1 MHTPV
6 RALYVIDS
14 PVERVRAV
22 LNRRPELRN
31 LVQND
36 WVHLLV
42 RDPLTGRFYKQSNG
56 EYTLFELDNSA
67 LSDTFSFTDH
77 YAHGKVVARREDY
90 MYGAAGAGMLLA
102 CGVPIFMFG
111 AEALNPQGPLIAACG
126 TMLSLPILAFSRR
139 YLHGEFMFG
148 RFAGLSTGLLLGFNL
163 VATAP
168 SLAHALAGWSLFGF
182 SSTFLIGAYNDRPT
196 VRNNATFAFAV
207 YRLSDF
213 ALLTAATFAPHL
225 SGGIENG
232 VEHPELVAAG
242 LIVAAL
248 FKSSQIPLTSLF
260 MRSMEGPTPAS
271 ALGYAGLSAH
281 VGIVLLANTMPM
293 WFAFDWA
300 RLTLAT
306 VGGASAVYGTLVSN
320 IRSDRKGA
328 IANATTATMGLLF
341 MTLAAGYSD
350 AALLLSLGHAS
361 FRMTQILRAPNAITD
376 SQNLRSALGYSPW
389 PETVSDNL
397 FKLSWMLR
405 RIGRLTVAINIPSP
419 DISCLLLTLQ
429 TATITALGCTT

>member
-14 PVERVRAV
+14 PVARVQAV
-22 LNRRPELRN
+22 LNRRPELKN

-36 WVHLLV
+36 WVQVLV
-42 RDPLTGRFYKQSNG
+42 RDPHTGRFYKQSKG
-56 EYTLFELDNSA
+56 EYLINDINIKSEQ
-67 LSDTFSFTDH
+67 LSDTFSFADH
-77 YAHGKVVARREDY
+77 YAHGKAVTTREDY
-90 MYGAAGAGMLLA
+90 MYGTAGVGMLLA
-102 CGVPIFMFG
+102 CGVPIYMFG
-111 AEALNPQGPLIAACG
+111 ADALNPQGPLIAACG
-126 TMLSLPILAFSRR
+126 TMLALPILAYSRR

-168 SLAHALAGWSLFGF
+168 TLEHALAGWSLFGF

-196 VRNNATFAFAV
+196 VRNNASFAFAA

-213 ALLTAATFAPHL
+213 ALLTAATFAPHM

-232 VEHPELVAAG
+232 VEHPELVAGG

-248 FKSSQIPLTSLF
+248 LKSSQVPLTSLF

-281 VGIVLLANTMPM
+281 VGVVLLANTMPL

-300 RLTLAT
+300 RLTLASI
-306 VGGASAVYGTLVSN
+306 GGATAVYGTLVSN

-328 IANATTATMGLLF
+328 IANATSATMGLLF
-341 MTLAAGYSD
+341 ITLAAGYSD

-361 FRMTQILRAPNAITD
+361 FRMIQILRAPNTIAD
-376 SQNLRSALGYSPW
+376 SQNLRSALGFAPW
-389 PETVSDNL
+389 PQTVPDNL

-405 RIGRLTVAINIPSP
+405 RLGMF
-419 DISCLLLTLQ
+419 
-429 TATITALGCTT
+429 ATITYWNCK